1 MKNIKALCVFC
12 GSRAGTDP
20 AHAEAAESL
29 GRMMGERGIRL
40 VYGGGGIGLMA
51 VVANAAVAAGSD
63 VVGVIPEFLRA
74 YEVGVV
80 DGAREVVVPSMHE
93 RKARMFEKGDG
104 FVILP
109 GGLGTLDEFIEITTW
124 KQLQQHRKPIVLI
137 NVNGYWDPFLAT
149 IDRVVDGGYGHHKV
163 RELFTVVEDVT
174 GVFDALADA
183 PEPDE
188 IVLTSHL

>member
-137 NVNGYWDPFLAT
+137 NVNGYWDPFLAA

-163 RELFTVVEDVT
+163 RELYTVVDNVA